1 MWTHGKGW
9 VQQGGFIKWK
19 KRQVVDTCVCLN
31 VNRACLEVAL
41 SIIMVSGEMLGVGF
55 QIGLNYGEPTL
66 KTHCFF
72 KQKKKKKKKA
82 GGSDLKAGGR
92 RQCRDD
98 NTPSQLPRYHPG

>member
-1 MWTHGKGW
+1 MWTHGEGR

-19 KRQVVDTCVCLN
+19 KRHVVDTCICLD

-66 KTHCFF
+66 KTHCFVFFF
-72 KQKKKKKKKA
+72 KQKKKRKRKQVV
-82 GGSDLKAGGR
+82 LI
-92 RQCRDD
+92 
-98 NTPSQLPRYHPG
+98 